1 MINLYV
7 GLACSVRVEG
17 AWKFRNLF
25 VFPGRSF
32 GRDNVTLYLT
42 LRREE
47 VKSYIAALAYTAIYW
62 LHSTGV
68 T

>member
-1 MINLYV
+1 M
-7 GLACSVRVEG
+7 LAWPRSVRLEE

-42 LRREE
+42 HRREE
-47 VKSYIAALAYTAIYW
+47 VKSYIAALAYTAICAGYIARA
-62 LHSTGV
+62 
-68 T
+68 